1 MNILDHVRV
10 NGSKRVVY
18 VNDEPSLTKQSF
30 SDECDINVIMA
41 RFEKTGVLTS
51 ENAQSPR
58 YGDFSDV
65 IDYDESLRVV
75 MEAEEAFMALPA
87 KVRARFQNDPSEII
101 EFVRDPANLQEAVS
115 LGLIEPV
122 VAAAEQLPNSS
133 SLDVT
138 VRTDTN
144 AP

>member
-1 MNILDHVRV
+1 MNIIDRIRS

-30 SDECDINVIMA
+30 SQECDINVIMA
-41 RFEKTGVLTS
+41 RFEKTGILSS
-51 ENAQSPR
+51 ENAQTPR

-75 MEAEEAFMALPA
+75 MEADEAFMSLPA
-87 KVRARFQNDPSEII
+87 KVRARFENDPSQLI
-101 EFVRDPANLQEAVS
+101 EFVRDPANVDEAVS
-115 LGLIEPV
+115 LGLMEPV
-122 VAAAEQLPNSS
+122 IAASSQLPNSS

-138 VRTDTN
+138 VRTDSES
-144 AP
+144 P